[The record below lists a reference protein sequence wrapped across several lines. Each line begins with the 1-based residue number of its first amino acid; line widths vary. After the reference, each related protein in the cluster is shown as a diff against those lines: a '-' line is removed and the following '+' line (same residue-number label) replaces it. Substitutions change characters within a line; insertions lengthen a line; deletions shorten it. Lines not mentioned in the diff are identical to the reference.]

1 MRSSPTARLAPLVL
15 GLLWTALSGCA
26 SWPLSGKSSDT
37 VPGITPPHQ
46 RIDALRTLAGEAR
59 SKDAAER
66 ERIASE
72 LAAEYP
78 RETDPMIRVAMVR
91 AIAACPGPASAA
103 ALREAAKDSDADV
116 RIAVCKALGR
126 QKGPEATA
134 VLREMFAGDVDM
146 DVRLAAARALGET
159 RDPAAMATLALGLED
174 RDPAMQYRAV
184 TSLRRIAPQDLGND
198 AGRWRQ
204 YLQGEPA
211 APTPTPTPSMAERLR
226 RAF

>member
-1 MRSSPTARLAPLVL
+1 MGSPPTARLAPLVL
-15 GLLWTALSGCA
+15 GLLWTTLSGCA

-46 RIDALRTLAGEAR
+46 RIATLKTLAGEAP
-59 SKDAAER
+59 SKDPAER
-66 ERIASE
+66 QRIVSE

-78 RETDPMIRVAMVR
+78 RETDPMIRAAMVR
-91 AIAACPGPASAA
+91 AIAACSGPGAA
-103 ALREAAKDSDADV
+103 TALREAAKDADSDV

-134 VLREMFAGDVDM
+134 VLRELFAGDVDM
-146 DVRLAAARALGET
+146 DVRLAAARALGQT
-159 RDPAAMATLALGLED
+159 RDPAAMATLATGLED

-184 TSLRRIAPQDLGND
+184 TSLREIAPQDLGND
-198 AGRWRQ
+198 VERWRQ

-211 APTPTPTPSMAERLR
+211 PPPKTPSLAERFR
-226 RAF
+226 RLF